1 MKNIIIS
8 QEAIDFL
15 HRKKRTR
22 HLYLVL
28 YRDIAKTGCWYSAKP
43 LTFIIKTKIMRD
55 KKPNEYFIMYDDS
68 YGIPVWIEKG
78 ILKKLENEPI
88 LISLRNG
95 FIKCLNLEIGSQLL
109 ESK

>member
-1 MKNIIIS
+1 MVNIIIS

-15 HRKKRTR
+15 LAKKRTDNL
-22 HLYLVL
+22 HLVI
-28 YRDIAKTGCWYSAKP
+28 YRDIAKTCCWYNAKP
-43 LTFIIKTKIMRD
+43 LSFVIKAKVMRD
-55 KKPNEYFIMYDDS
+55 KKPNEYFMMYDDS
-68 YGIPVWIEKG
+68 CGIPVWIEKG

-95 FIKCLNLEIGSQLL
+95 FIKRLNLEIGSQLL

>member
-1 MKNIIIS
+1 MIN
-8 QEAIDFL
+8 
-15 HRKKRTR
+15 
-22 HLYLVL
+22 YLFPRL
-28 YRDIAKTGCWYSAKP
+28 FYSYM
-43 LTFIIKTKIMRD
+43 LRF
-55 KKPNEYFIMYDDS
+55 
-68 YGIPVWIEKG
+68 WIEKG

>member
-1 MKNIIIS
+1 
-8 QEAIDFL
+8 
-15 HRKKRTR
+15 
-22 HLYLVL
+22 
-28 YRDIAKTGCWYSAKP
+28 
-43 LTFIIKTKIMRD
+43 MRD

-109 ESK
+109 ENR